1 MSLIIILFSIGIFL
15 LAAEVMIP
23 GGILG
28 IAGGLLLFAGC
39 VLSFILL
46 GTTEGMIAIGITIL
60 AAILVFYIQFKILP
74 NTRAGKRF
82 FLNKEIS
89 ATSTALGDE
98 ARDLIGKTATSV
110 TVLSPSGYVTVDGK
124 RLEAFSQSGHIAPG
138 IELLVTD
145 ANHFQITVRT
155 KP

>member
-1 MSLIIILFSIGIFL
+1 
-15 LAAEVMIP
+15 
-23 GGILG
+23 
-28 IAGGLLLFAGC
+28 
-39 VLSFILL
+39 
-46 GTTEGMIAIGITIL
+46 MIAIGITIL

>member
-1 MSLIIILFSIGIFL
+1 VTLIIILFAIGIFL

-28 IAGGLLLFAGC
+28 VAGGVLLFAGC
-39 VLSFILL
+39 VLSFVIL
-46 GTTEGMIAIGITIL
+46 GTTEGIIAIGVTLL
-60 AAILVFYIQFKILP
+60 AAIIVFYIQFKVLP

-82 FLNKEIS
+82 FLEKQIS
-89 ATSTALGDE
+89 GTSTSLGDE

-124 RLEAFSQSGHIAPG
+124 RLEAYSQSGHIAPG
-138 IELLVTD
+138 TELIVTE
-145 ANHFQITVRT
+145 ANHFQIIVRT

>member
-1 MSLIIILFSIGIFL
+1 MTLIIILFAIGIFL

-28 IAGGLLLFAGC
+28 IAGGILLFAGC
-39 VLSFILL
+39 VLSFVIL
-46 GTTEGMIAIGITIL
+46 GTTEGLIAIGVTLL
-60 AAILVFYIQFKILP
+60 AAIIVFYIQFKVLP
-74 NTRAGKRF
+74 NTRVGKRF
-82 FLNKEIS
+82 FLEKQIS
-89 ATSTALGDE
+89 GTSTALGDE

-124 RLEAFSQSGHIAPG
+124 RLEAYSQSGHIDPG
-138 IELLVTD
+138 TELIVTE
-145 ANHFQITVRT
+145 ANHFQIIVRT

>member
-1 MSLIIILFSIGIFL
+1 MPLIIILFSIGIFL

-28 IAGGLLLFAGC
+28 IGGGVLLFAGC
-39 VLSFILL
+39 VVSFVVL
-46 GTTEGMIAIGITIL
+46 GTTEGIIAIGVTLL
-60 AAILVFYIQFKILP
+60 AAGLVFYIQFKVLP

-82 FLNKEIS
+82 FLERQIS
-89 ATSTALGDE
+89 GTSVAVGDE
-98 ARDLIGKTATSV
+98 ARDLVGKTATAV

-138 IELLVTD
+138 TELLVTG